1 MKLKDKG
8 KAYERIV
15 DVGSGTGILALAAY
29 KLFNP
34 RVLVALDISP
44 YAVELSRRNLPPE
57 VHVVR
62 CFGLSC
68 LESLWDLVILN
79 PPYLPGEPPLEPQE
93 CLEWIEYSWSGS
105 ELMYELLIEAF
116 KASRE
121 VLTVYSTLS
130 PVDSEALASRS
141 GFRVE
146 RLGFKRF
153 FYEELRAILA
163 YRGD

>member
-1 MKLKDKG
+1 MKLKSQG
-8 KAYERIV
+8 KAYDRIV

-29 KLFNP
+29 KLFKP
-34 RVLVALDISP
+34 PVLAAIDISP

-68 LESLWDLVILN
+68 LESSWDLVILN
-79 PPYLPGEPPLEPQE
+79 PPYLPGEPPREPRG
-93 CLEWIEYSWSGS
+93 CLEWVEYAWSGS
-105 ELMYELLIEAF
+105 GLMYELLLEAF
-116 KASRE
+116 NVSRE

-130 PVDSEALASRS
+130 PVDSGALALKL
-141 GFRVE
+141 GFKVE
-146 RLGFKRF
+146 RLGFRRF